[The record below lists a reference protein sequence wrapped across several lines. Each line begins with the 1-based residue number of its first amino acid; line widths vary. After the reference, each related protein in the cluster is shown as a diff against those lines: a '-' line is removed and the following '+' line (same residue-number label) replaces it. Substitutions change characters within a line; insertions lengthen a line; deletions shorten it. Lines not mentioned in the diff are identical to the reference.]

1 MAKRSAPDQ
10 LQPALLDR
18 LTDHNPDNKKESGAR
33 RTLSQKQYKDAVI
46 RDLGALFNSVSLD
59 SVVDLDA
66 YPEVRRSVL
75 NYGLPDFSGR
85 PSSGI
90 EVAELE
96 KNIKRVICDFEPR
109 IIRNS
114 LRVRVRSDPSAM
126 NSNALYFEIEGV
138 VFEQPM
144 PFQVLLHSKLDL
156 ESGDFDVSEDR
167 G

>member
-1 MAKRSAPDQ
+1 MANRNAPDQ

-18 LTDHNPDNKKESGAR
+18 LTDHNPEIKKESAAR

-46 RDLGALFNSVSLD
+46 RDLSSLFNSVALD
-59 SVVDLDA
+59 SVVNLDA
-66 YPEVRRSVL
+66 YPEIKSSVL

-90 EVAELE
+90 DVAELE
-96 KNIKRVICDFEPR
+96 REIKRVIRHFEPR
-109 IIRNS
+109 IIANS
-114 LRVRVRSDPSAM
+114 LKVRVRSNPNDMSA
-126 NSNALYFEIEGV
+126 NALTFEIEGV

-156 ESGDFDVSEDR
+156 ESGDFHVSEDR